1 MLTGEAPPRWTT
13 HINYALEESPV
24 MLFEKA
30 IAAYE
35 QPVRKRIRENLRNWA
50 SAHRLYVPE
59 EFRLA

>member
-1 MLTGEAPPRWTT
+1 
-13 HINYALEESPV
+13 

-30 IAAYE
+30 IAAYM

-50 SAHRLYVPE
+50 SAHRLHVPE